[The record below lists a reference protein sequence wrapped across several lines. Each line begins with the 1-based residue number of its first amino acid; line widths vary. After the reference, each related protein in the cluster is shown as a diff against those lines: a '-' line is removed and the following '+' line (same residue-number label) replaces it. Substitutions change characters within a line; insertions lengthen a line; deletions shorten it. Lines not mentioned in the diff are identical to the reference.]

1 MDIPGL
7 IGKVEDY
14 KKIRSNTHI
23 YRKAWDGT
31 IKPMLHEKLGEIINQ
46 SGLQAK
52 VVEKTEMDNLEA
64 VVLDLGQEESGIS
77 QRVSDNLNKSMIR
90 YNGMLVYQQLFNG
103 KIIIMIIPPFIEGL
117 GQPKPPY
124 NLEILRPEELKA
136 PFLFRH
142 IEKLLKEVTEWE
154 RLKMID
160 RRKKL
165 LDFKLGLKII
175 QLSEK
180 ELQVIQ
186 ISFFSENMGFGNSIF

>member
-14 KKIRSNTHI
+14 KKVRNNTKK
-23 YRKAWDGT
+23 YRKAWDAKV
-31 IKPMLHEKLGEIINQ
+31 KPMLHEKLGEIIEAA
-46 SGLQAK
+46 GLQAT

-77 QRVSDNLNKSMIR
+77 QRVTDNLNKTMIR

-103 KIIIMIIPPFIEGL
+103 KIIIMIVPPFIEGL

-154 RLKMID
+154 DFDDDLPE
-160 RRKKL
+160 KKTIGFQTG
-165 LDFKLGLKII
+165 FKNNT
-175 QLSEK
+175 
-180 ELQVIQ
+180 VIREGVA
-186 ISFFSENMGFGNSIF
+186 ENSK

>member
-14 KKIRSNTHI
+14 KKIRSNTNI
-23 YRKAWDGT
+23 YRKEWDAK
-31 IKPMLHEKLGEIINQ
+31 IKPMLHEKLSKIIKEA
-46 SGLQAK
+46 GLQAI

-77 QRVSDNLNKSMIR
+77 QRVTDSLNKSLIR

-103 KIIIMIIPPFIEGL
+103 KIIIMIVPPFIEGL

-154 RLKMID
+154 DFDDDLPE
-160 RRKKL
+160 KKAIGFQTG
-165 LDFKLGLKII
+165 FKNNA
-175 QLSEK
+175 
-180 ELQVIQ
+180 VIREG
-186 ISFFSENMGFGNSIF
+186 IVENSK

>member
-64 VVLDLGQEESGIS
+64 VVLDLGQEES
-77 QRVSDNLNKSMIR
+77 
-90 YNGMLVYQQLFNG
+90 
-103 KIIIMIIPPFIEGL
+103 
-117 GQPKPPY
+117 
-124 NLEILRPEELKA
+124 
-136 PFLFRH
+136 
-142 IEKLLKEVTEWE
+142 
-154 RLKMID
+154 
-160 RRKKL
+160 
-165 LDFKLGLKII
+165 
-175 QLSEK
+175 
-180 ELQVIQ
+180 
-186 ISFFSENMGFGNSIF
+186 

>member
-7 IGKVEDY
+7 IGKVEQY
-14 KKIRSNTHI
+14 KKIRSNTNK
-23 YRKAWDGT
+23 YRKAWNAK
-31 IKPMLHEKLGEIINQ
+31 IKPMLHEKLAEII
-46 SGLQAK
+46 SETGLQAT

-77 QRVSDNLNKSMIR
+77 QRVTDSLNKSMIR

-103 KIIIMIIPPFIEGL
+103 KIIIMIVPPFIEGL

-142 IEKLLKEVTEWE
+142 IEKLLREVTEWE
-154 RLKMID
+154 DFDDDLPE
-160 RRKKL
+160 KKAIGFQTG
-165 LDFKLGLKII
+165 FKNNAVLREGIG
-175 QLSEK
+175 
-180 ELQVIQ
+180 
-186 ISFFSENMGFGNSIF
+186 ENSQ

>member
-7 IGKVEDY
+7 IRKVEEY
-14 KKIRSNTHI
+14 KEIRNNTTI
-23 YRKAWDGT
+23 YRKAWDAT
-31 IKPMLHEKLGEIINQ
+31 IKPMLHEKLGEIIKEA
-46 SGLQAK
+46 GLQAI

-77 QRVSDNLNKSMIR
+77 QRVTDSLNKSLIR

-103 KIIIMIIPPFIEGL
+103 KIIIMIVPPFIEGL

-124 NLEILRPEELKA
+124 NLEILRPEELEA

-154 RLKMID
+154 DYDDDLPE
-160 RRKKL
+160 KKAIGFQTG
-165 LDFKLGLKII
+165 FKNNA
-175 QLSEK
+175 
-180 ELQVIQ
+180 VIREG
-186 ISFFSENMGFGNSIF
+186 IVAKSK